1 MIFKKTD
8 LSKSASLTN
17 SQGVLSGLTDIQNLE
32 WILPETRTLLEKQF
46 KNEIMKPRKSIKK
59 RK

>member
-1 MIFKKTD
+1 MSD
-8 LSKSASLTN
+8 LSKSTSFAS
-17 SQGVLSGLTDIQNLE
+17 SQGVLSGLTDIQTLD